1 MIKRLLVICCLFS
14 ANAFSF
20 SFPDDDKAVEA
31 MQSGHYAEAY
41 CNWKPLA
48 KRGDPDA
55 QYNLGWLYA
64 NGLGMH
70 VDPSMAAYWWRLAA
84 SQDHLDAQFA
94 LGFAIVSG
102 DIDSDSIK
110 EGTNLLIKAAD
121 AGHEDSR
128 EMLAKIN
135 LDSRVDLIKLHPQLI
150 NKDWFGWQA
159 TVTRDRINVREKP
172 TTQSAIVG
180 KLTKTSKVH
189 VIGRKGDWL
198 QIKYLGEGDDSPK
211 IAWVYRLLLTSFK

>member
-1 MIKRLLVICCLFS
+1 MIKRLLAISCLLS

-20 SFPDDDKAVEA
+20 SFPDDDKAAAA

-48 KRGDPDA
+48 KRGDANA

-84 SQDHLDAQFA
+84 SQDHHDAQFA

-102 DIDSDSIK
+102 DIDSESIK
-110 EGTNLLIKAAD
+110 EATDLFIKAAD
-121 AGHEDSR
+121 SGHEDSR

-135 LDSRVDLIKLHPQLI
+135 LDSRVDLIKLHPELI
-150 NKDWFGWQA
+150 DKEWFGWQA

-172 TTQSAIVG
+172 STKSKIVG
-180 KLTKTSKVH
+180 KLTKTTKVH

-198 QIKYLGEGDDSPK
+198 QIKYSGDEDKQSHV
-211 IAWVYRLLLTSFK
+211 AWVYRLLLTSFK